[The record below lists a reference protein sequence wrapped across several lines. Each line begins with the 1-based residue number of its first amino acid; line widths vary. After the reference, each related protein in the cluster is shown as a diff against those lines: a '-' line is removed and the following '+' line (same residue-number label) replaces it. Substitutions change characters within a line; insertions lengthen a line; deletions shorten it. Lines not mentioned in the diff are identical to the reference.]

1 MLLAEK
7 LKELREVANIP
18 QRKIAASLDI
28 DTATYSKIENGKY
41 IPSRE
46 QVIIIAEIFLC
57 DKDEL
62 IKLWLADKVVA
73 IAKDDVNSIPDAL
86 KLVTDRINSKK

>member
-1 MLLAEK
+1 MLLQKK
-7 LKELREVANIP
+7 LKKLREVANIP
-18 QRKIAASLDI
+18 QRKIAAALDI

-46 QVIIIAEIFLC
+46 QVIIITEIFSC

-62 IKLWLADKVVA
+62 IKLWLADKMVA
-73 IAKDDVNSIPDAL
+73 IAKDDVSSIPDAL
-86 KLVTDRINSKK
+86 KLVTDRIKSKK

>member
-1 MLLAEK
+1 MLLPEK
-7 LKELREVANIP
+7 LKKLREVAKVP
-18 QRKIAASLDI
+18 QRKIAAALDI

-46 QVIIIAEIFLC
+46 HVIIIAEIFSY
-57 DKDEL
+57 DKDDL

-73 IAKDDVNSIPDAL
+73 IAKDDVESIPDAL
-86 KLVTDRINSKK
+86 KLVTDRINSEK

>member
-1 MLLAEK
+1 MLLPEK
-7 LKELREVANIP
+7 LKKLREVANIP

-46 QVIIIAEIFLC
+46 QVIIIAETFLC